1 MEVRYTYIQPMGLMM
16 DLTWVEVE
24 RGVKECPL
32 CPPHDRECWGLLLS
46 PSPSETP
53 SHI

>member
-1 MEVRYTYIQPMGLMM
+1 MGLMM
-16 DLTWVEVE
+16 HLTWAEVE
-24 RGVKECPL
+24 RDVKECPL
-32 CPPHDRECWGLLLS
+32 CPPHDGKCWGSSLR